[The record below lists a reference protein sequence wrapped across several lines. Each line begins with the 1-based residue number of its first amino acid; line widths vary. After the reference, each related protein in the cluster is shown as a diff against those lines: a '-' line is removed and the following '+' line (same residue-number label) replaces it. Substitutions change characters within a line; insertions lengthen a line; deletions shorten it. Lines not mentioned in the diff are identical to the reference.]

1 MNDLRR
7 VWPVTRF
14 EGKKG
19 CSGRASGFTVPSSFH
34 AFHHVQDRGDARLR

>member
-14 EGKKG
+14 EGEKG

-34 AFHHVQDRGDARLR
+34 DVQDRGDARLR